1 MANHYFKFKAFTV
14 HQEHCAMKVCT
25 DACVQGA
32 FTAQY
37 LEDTYLVPAYILDI
51 GAGTGLLS
59 LMLAQKTAALITAIE
74 LDLPAYTQAQ
84 ENFIASPWA
93 DRLQITSADIREWE
107 SGRCFDFIITN
118 PPFYEAALKSNNHQ
132 RNQAMHA
139 TTLNYREL
147 LLAIQRHL
155 MPTGKFSVLLPYASF
170 DPFMLQAQ
178 QGGYHLQ
185 QVLYIKQTPQHDFF
199 RTVGIFG
206 KEVTQTIT
214 TTMSIYDDEKVYTS
228 EFVSLLKDYY
238 LYL

>member
-37 LEDTYLVPAYILDI
+37 LEQTHLVPAYILDI

-59 LMLAQKTAALITAIE
+59 LMLAQKTEALITAIE
-74 LDLPAYTQAQ
+74 LDLPAYVQAQ
-84 ENFIASPWA
+84 QNFSASPWA
-93 DRLQITSADIREWE
+93 ARLQVASADIREWE

-147 LLAIQRHL
+147 LLAIQQQL
-155 MPTGKFSVLLPYASF
+155 TPTGRFSVLLPYTSF
-170 DPFMLQAQ
+170 DSFMLQAQ
-178 QGGYHLQ
+178 QGGYYLQ
-185 QVLYIKQTPQHDFF
+185 QVLYIRQTPQHDFF

-214 TTMSIYDDEKVYTS
+214 TTMSIYDEEKAYTP